1 MVSLDLTSSAPGR
14 STREALRRVEE
25 LSKEG
30 NYWVVAADIKGYFD
44 SIPHNK
50 LMEKVGNKISDGR
63 VLELIESYL
72 KAEVMTVQEI
82 STMTGCTR
90 AATACQLP

>member
-50 LMEKVGNKISDGR
+50 LMEKVGNKISDGCR
-63 VLELIESYL
+63 LPELAVEHSQNFLE
-72 KAEVMTVQEI
+72 
-82 STMTGCTR
+82 
-90 AATACQLP
+90 